1 MRKSKSSQHSSTD
14 NANEI
19 APVAA
24 TTAFVI
30 HWPQFEKKKKICL
43 YRVADKTLYLSL
55 LLIAVSNFQDKYK
68 ETTKTDI
75 LTLQMKT
82 LKHPKGE
89 EELQKL
95 RGKSHVLRVG
105 KV

>member
-1 MRKSKSSQHSSTD
+1 MKLLLWPRQLPLSFTD
-14 NANEI
+14 HNLK
-19 APVAA
+19 
-24 TTAFVI
+24 
-30 HWPQFEKKKKICL
+30 KKKKICL